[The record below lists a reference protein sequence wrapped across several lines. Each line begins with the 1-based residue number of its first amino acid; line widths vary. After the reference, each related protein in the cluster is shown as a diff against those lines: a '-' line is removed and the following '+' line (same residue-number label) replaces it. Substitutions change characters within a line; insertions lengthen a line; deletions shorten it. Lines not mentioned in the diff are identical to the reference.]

1 MALGLEGLFE
11 VPGQRVKL
19 EWRLD
24 GRDHEVIRERRRLRD
39 VDQREVERQVL
50 RKDVDGAISKQF

>member
-11 VPGQRVKL
+11 VPSQRVKL
-19 EWRLD
+19 ERRLD